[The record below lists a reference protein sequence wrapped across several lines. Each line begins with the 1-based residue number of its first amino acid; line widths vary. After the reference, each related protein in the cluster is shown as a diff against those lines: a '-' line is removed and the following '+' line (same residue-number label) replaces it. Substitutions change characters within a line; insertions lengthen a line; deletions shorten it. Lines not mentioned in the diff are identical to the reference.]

1 MGLGD
6 FMKTLIIIGLL
17 FFLAMNGFFNFDH
30 FHVHWPFNF
39 QFDGVWIEPISSI
52 FFVILAVFAV
62 IAVCVFLAVGIAGII
77 GASLLVVACALL
89 FSGVAVLW
97 PFLLIGLVIW
107 LLVGERKPVS
117 TRY

>member
-1 MGLGD
+1 MGLGG

-17 FFLAMNGFFNFDH
+17 CFLYMCGFFHFDH
-30 FHVHWPFNF
+30 FHVHWPLNF
-39 QFDGVWIEPISSI
+39 EFDGLWIEPISSI
-52 FFVILAVFAV
+52 LFVIFAVFAV

-77 GASLLVVACALL
+77 GASLLVVAGALL

-107 LLVGERKPVS
+107 LLVGEREAVL